1 MLEVVEN
8 ELERMVVVRN
18 RRFCVYWVKNGQGRL
33 RMAVWD
39 ENECCGMEMRANA
52 RKRPLSVENACFCS
66 KTVADSC
73 YFMKIR
79 AGG

>member
-1 MLEVVEN
+1 
-8 ELERMVVVRN
+8 
-18 RRFCVYWVKNGQGRL
+18 
-33 RMAVWD
+33 MAVWD